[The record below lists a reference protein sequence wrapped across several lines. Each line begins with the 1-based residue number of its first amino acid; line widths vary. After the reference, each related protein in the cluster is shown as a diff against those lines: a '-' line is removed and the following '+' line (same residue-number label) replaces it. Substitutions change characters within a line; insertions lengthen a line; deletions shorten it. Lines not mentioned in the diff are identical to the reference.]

1 MAPNVYWVIGCSCP
15 ACMAG
20 RRRVLEE
27 VQAMWGDREAI
38 EAEERQQ
45 AFWTGDRLLR
55 LTQTEDMLEME

>member
-1 MAPNVYWVIGCSCP
+1 
-15 ACMAG
+15 
-20 RRRVLEE
+20 
-27 VQAMWGDREAI
+27 MWGDREAI